1 MKHIINF
8 ILWTIAAFILISWL
22 WGVVVWAI
30 KLIEYFIWE
39 ANSIVIAAVVMSVV
53 IWLSFTFA
61 KYEEDEETEW
71 ESDGVHQDNL

>member
-8 ILWTIAAFILISWL
+8 ILWTISAFILITWL
-22 WGVVVWAI
+22 LGVVVWII

-53 IWLSFTFA
+53 VWLAFTFA

-71 ESDGVHQDNL
+71 ESDELH